1 MTTGGSEFP
10 IRGVVGVVG
19 GSDDEVRR
27 QLARLEELPG
37 IAGVEVRADLF
48 TSCTAALPMIEGLAD
63 RWPVLFTA
71 RLKAEGGAYRGSEAE
86 RIELYKQALQR
97 GAVLIDVELRSEAS
111 RVMADRGATLAAL
124 ASPTWTVRVGAS

>member
-1 MTTGGSEFP
+1 MFGEGARAMTTGGSEFP

-48 TSCTAALPMIEGLAD
+48 TSCAAALHM
-63 RWPVLFTA
+63 
-71 RLKAEGGAYRGSEAE
+71 
-86 RIELYKQALQR
+86 
-97 GAVLIDVELRSEAS
+97 LRSQ
-111 RVMADRGATLAAL
+111 
-124 ASPTWTVRVGAS
+124 PVGSAHPC